1 MGEIDAAF
9 IQSPEHRPKLSI
21 IEAEGI
27 PVIDLSPLLSNTTS
41 SITNHSSLEELVKE
55 IGNACREWG
64 FFQSKEE
71 KSKVR
76 RDNDGVKV
84 MGYYDSEH
92 TKNVRDWK
100 EVFDYTVEEPTMMPA
115 SLDPNYHKELT
126 HWYNQWPQ
134 YPPEFRI
141 VTILLYREA
150 FQEYAQHMEGLAL
163 KLMELIALSLGLPPK
178 RFHGFFK
185 DQTSWIRLNFYPPC
199 PSPNLVLGLGRHKD
213 SGALTVL
220 AQDDVSGLEVKRKS
234 DGEWIRVKPTTPDFI
249 LSMLET

>member
-27 PVIDLSPLLSNTTS
+27 PI
-41 SITNHSSLEELVKE
+41 EAAARK
-55 IGNACREWG
+55 
-64 FFQSKEE
+64 FFGQSKEE

-134 YPPEFRI
+134 YPPEFRGI
-141 VTILLYREA
+141 PRVCSAHGRTSTQVNGAYCFELRVATKTVSWLLQR
-150 FQEYAQHMEGLAL
+150 
-163 KLMELIALSLGLPPK
+163 P
-178 RFHGFFK
+178 
-185 DQTSWIRLNFYPPC
+185 N
-199 PSPNLVLGLGRHKD
+199 PNLVLGLGRHKD